1 MQQQL
6 RSFSYRIPIVTRPA
20 QSGLDR
26 CADRSRFNCYKPRE
40 RLRLYADGV
49 GNSPPEGPE
58 KPPDCGPSGVVE
70 LSGASSASPPLA
82 QAPALRISGRR
93 HCG

>member
-6 RSFSYRIPIVTRPA
+6 RSFSYRIPSVTRPA

-40 RLRLYADGV
+40 RLRHYADGV
-49 GNSPPEGPE
+49 GNTPPERPE
-58 KPPDCGPSGVVE
+58 KPPECGME
-70 LSGASSASPPLA
+70 TLSVAMNVPKAVPRPDE
-82 QAPALRISGRR
+82 R
-93 HCG
+93 